1 MVHFGED
8 FDVGRGAEFE
18 QVVHLGLGHEGF
30 EGAVPEVDVGA
41 EDGFQLVGID
51 RFVAVQDGLAAA
63 EGIGLFA
70 FVQKNVEVV
79 GMEDPAPESGPMVA
93 GPDVG
98 ALVVAQWAH
107 EPFRERQQGRR
118 IHYGV
123 VDGNLVAFHDAGED
137 LPAEGQA
144 VGAVQAAAVLLF
156 HMGNDLRRLV
166 VDGGETREGSEG
178 ETIDL
183 GGDDAELVFQQA
195 DEGQEDLIRHAQA
208 RDEQQGG
215 RGFLSENLEIHYLR
229 K

>member
-1 MVHFGED
+1 M
-8 FDVGRGAEFE
+8 
-18 QVVHLGLGHEGF
+18 
-30 EGAVPEVDVGA
+30 PEVDVGA
-41 EDGFQLVGID
+41 GDGFQLVGID
-51 RFVAVQDGLAAA
+51 RFVSVQDGAAAA
-63 EGIGLFA
+63 EGIGLLA
-70 FVQKNVEVV
+70 FVQENVEVV

-123 VDGNLVAFHDAGED
+123 VDGDLVAFQHTGEN
-137 LPAEGQA
+137 LSAEGQA
-144 VGAVQAAAVLLF
+144 VGAVQVATVLLF

-183 GGDDAELVFQQA
+183 CGDDAETVLQQA
-195 DEGQEDLIRHAQA
+195 EERQEDLIRHPES
-208 RDEQQGG
+208 RDEQQG
-215 RGFLSENLEIHYLR
+215 RRALLSENLEIHYLR